1 MTPGWILSQIING
14 KSKTIILIDFHIGQR
29 DKEAHYIV
37 LNTITKKTFAI
48 YPFREE
54 KVVEC

>member
-1 MTPGWILSQIING
+1 MTLGWILSQIING
-14 KSKTIILIDFHIGQR
+14 KSKIITLIDFHIGQR

-37 LNTITKKTFAI
+37 FNTITKKIFVI